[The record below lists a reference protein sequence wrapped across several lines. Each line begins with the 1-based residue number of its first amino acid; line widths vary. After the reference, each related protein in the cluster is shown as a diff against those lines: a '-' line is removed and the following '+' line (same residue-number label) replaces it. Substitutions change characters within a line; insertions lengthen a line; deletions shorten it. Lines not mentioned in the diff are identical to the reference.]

1 MEDSKEKFLSFG
13 SDYKDCVAP
22 LHCLLKYSIPPRQGK
37 ALDSLIRKPIAPHEF
52 ASNTKLLYQMLDR
65 LNIVPLVYEDEYQLC
80 REKEVFLFMHQL
92 YEILPQTY
100 PKLPPLV
107 FACELGE
114 SCSRFIDIKN
124 PSSKAVHYWVKLDGC
139 RDFSYEEKD
148 SIVIEP
154 KSTYAFTVDY
164 KSRLSSEQVAYIS
177 FFSKQQAEVNSINGC
192 ALVF

>member
-1 MEDSKEKFLSFG
+1 
-13 SDYKDCVAP
+13 
-22 LHCLLKYSIPPRQGK
+22 
-37 ALDSLIRKPIAPHEF
+37 
-52 ASNTKLLYQMLDR
+52 
-65 LNIVPLVYEDEYQLC
+65 
-80 REKEVFLFMHQL
+80 MHQL

-114 SCSRFIDIKN
+114 SCSRVIDIKN

-177 FFSKQQAEVNSINGC
+177 FFSKQEAEVNSINGC